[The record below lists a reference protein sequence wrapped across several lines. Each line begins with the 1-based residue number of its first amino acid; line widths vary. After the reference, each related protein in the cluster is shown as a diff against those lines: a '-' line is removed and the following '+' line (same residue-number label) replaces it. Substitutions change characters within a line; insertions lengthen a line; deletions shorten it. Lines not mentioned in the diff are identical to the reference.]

1 MKLSRYV
8 KIYPYPDKPGYLLL
22 YATRRG
28 ASILVKEAVL
38 EAIEDGS
45 LAVADRDTL
54 LRLGFLAP
62 DPAQEKEEMLTVLQ
76 EADRHRQTFSAVVIL
91 NLDCNLACTYCY
103 EGTLKGQRYMAAE
116 TADRLV
122 AFLERH
128 HLARGKDL
136 NVHFHGGEPLLG
148 TKLIESVASRL
159 RSAAD
164 ALGRRFGF
172 TLITNGTLL
181 TRKTVEVLRPLGL
194 CGAKVT
200 IDGPREVHDRFRPFR
215 SGKGSFDLIL
225 DNVGNVCD
233 LIPIQIGGNYTRENY
248 RDFPPLLD
256 TLVEQGLT
264 PDKIALVKF
273 DPVNKVVDDRLPP
286 DFNQGCISLSEP
298 WLIDASLYLR
308 DEILRRGFATPKMEP
323 HACMIGSAEELV
335 INYDGSF
342 YKCPAFVGMEGF
354 AVGDL
359 KSGVQEFRESHC
371 LDSWKQDE
379 CLECAYLPICFGG
392 CRLFRLLK
400 TGAIDG
406 VDCKKAYYDAALEGL
421 LLQDIRHRMKSAG
434 GR

>member
-1 MKLSRYV
+1 MKLSPYV

-38 EAIEDGS
+38 QAIEDGS
-45 LAVADRDTL
+45 LAEADRETL
-54 LRLGFLAP
+54 RKLGFLTA
-62 DPAQEKEEMLTVLQ
+62 DPAEEKAEMLTVLE

-103 EGTLKGQRYMAAE
+103 EGSLKGKRYMAAE

-122 AFLERH
+122 AFLEQK

-136 NVHFHGGEPLLG
+136 NIHFHGGEPLLG
-148 TKLIESVASRL
+148 TKLIESISTRL
-159 RSAAD
+159 GSAA
-164 ALGRRFGF
+164 AAVQRRFGF

-181 TRKTVEVLRPLGL
+181 SRETVELLRPLGL
-194 CGAKVT
+194 SGAKVT

-225 DNVGNVCD
+225 GNLKDVCD
-233 LIPIQIGGNYTRENY
+233 LIPVQIGGNYTQETYRE
-248 RDFPPLLD
+248 FPRLLD
-256 TLVEQGLT
+256 NLIEEGLT
-264 PDKIALVKF
+264 PDRISLVKF

-298 WLIDASLYLR
+298 WLVEASLFLR
-308 DEILRRGFATPKMEP
+308 EEILNRGFATPRMEP
-323 HACMIGSAEELV
+323 HACMIGSSEELV

-342 YKCPAFVGMEGF
+342 YKCPAFVGMDGF

-359 KSGVQEFRESHC
+359 WSGVQECRESHC
-371 LDSWKQDE
+371 LDSWKNDE

-400 TGAIDG
+400 TGSITG
-406 VDCKKAYYDAALEGL
+406 VDCKKEYYDAALGEL
-421 LLQDIRHRMKSAG
+421 LQQDIRHRPKTDK